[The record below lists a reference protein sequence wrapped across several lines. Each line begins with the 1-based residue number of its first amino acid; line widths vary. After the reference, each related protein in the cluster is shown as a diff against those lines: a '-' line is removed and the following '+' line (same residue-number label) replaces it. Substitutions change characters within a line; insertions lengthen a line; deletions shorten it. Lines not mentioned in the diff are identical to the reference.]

1 MFHGAYPIGS
11 MYGIFTYVDHKNQSN
26 VGRYTK
32 RGSYMGMRLRF
43 ENLRCSFNVHKRNAM
58 SMSECALSTY
68 V

>member
-1 MFHGAYPIGS
+1 MVCLPTFTIKIGQ
-11 MYGIFTYVDHKNQSN
+11 MQVN
-26 VGRYTK
+26 VPYLDP
-32 RGSYMGMRLRF
+32 MGMGLRF